1 MCLSGQGHRPRERYQ
16 AHLDNT
22 AALRLSYRKGL
33 LRCPSATL
41 IGILFAATVG
51 DIFLTV
57 DWRHVRWIFIQIG
70 SAYAEIL
77 TVCVYPVP
85 QFFIC
90 IPSLGVGRAV
100 CTRQIDGKSVAVPA
114 VRATAMV

>member
-1 MCLSGQGHRPRERYQ
+1 V
-16 AHLDNT
+16 
-22 AALRLSYRKGL
+22 
-33 LRCPSATL
+33 

-90 IPSLGVGRAV
+90 IPSLAISRAV
-100 CTRQIDGKSVAVPA
+100 RTHEIDGKPVAVAA
-114 VRATAMV
+114 VRAATMV